1 MGLVRKLENSKK
13 LYLIAKEI
21 RKYMTELN
29 KEEQEELN
37 H

>member
-1 MGLVRKLENSKK
+1 MELVRKLENSKK
-13 LYLIAKEI
+13 LYIIAKES

-29 KEEQEELN
+29 IEGQEQLN